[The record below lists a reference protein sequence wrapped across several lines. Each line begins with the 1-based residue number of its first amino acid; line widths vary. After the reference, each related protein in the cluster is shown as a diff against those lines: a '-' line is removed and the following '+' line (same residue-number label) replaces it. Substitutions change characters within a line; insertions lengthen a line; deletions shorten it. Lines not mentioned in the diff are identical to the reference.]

1 MRKTLYVNTV
11 CVQNVRVYNVAVE
24 FVIVC
29 IHHLMSSTPAPLSI
43 FPTSVNLYT
52 HTVIIMRRRV
62 YCNPFLSSF
71 SV

>member
-1 MRKTLYVNTV
+1 MCKTIALVYMCEHCI

-52 HTVIIMRRRV
+52 HSN
-62 YCNPFLSSF
+62 YNAWACLL
-71 SV
+71 